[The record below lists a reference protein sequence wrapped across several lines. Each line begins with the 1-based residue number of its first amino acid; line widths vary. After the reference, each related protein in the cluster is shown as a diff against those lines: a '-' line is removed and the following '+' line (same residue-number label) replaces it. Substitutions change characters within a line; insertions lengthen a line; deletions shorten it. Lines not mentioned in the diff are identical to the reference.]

1 MRKLTVGG
9 IMKEVVEINLDAL
22 EAEAESFSGGV
33 SSC

>member
-1 MRKLTVGG
+1 MGG

-22 EAEAESFSGGV
+22 EAEAESFNAGS